1 MDENN
6 FIIFNYIMAFSIE
19 ETPIKG
25 LTLIHPHVFEDER
38 GYFIKDFERTFY
50 AEHNLPVKFLETNES
65 KSKKGTIRGLHFQQR
80 FSQGKLIRVIK
91 GAVYD
96 VAVDLRFESPTF
108 GKWMGFELSE
118 YNHNVLYIPEGFAHG
133 FLALEDESVFSYK
146 CTNKYA
152 PEFDSGIRFNDPEIG
167 VEWPVDRVG
176 GWNNVIT
183 SEKDKKLQSLNGF
196 IEKNEPITID

>member
-1 MDENN
+1 
-6 FIIFNYIMAFSIE
+6 MALSIE
-19 ETPIKG
+19 RTPIEG

-38 GYFIKDFERTFY
+38 GYFIKDFERNFY
-50 AEHNLPVKFLETNES
+50 TENGLPVDFLETNES

-96 VAVDLRFESPTF
+96 VAVDLRFGSPTF

-118 YNHNVLYIPEGFAHG
+118 YNHDILYIPEGFAHG
-133 FLALEDESVFSYK
+133 FMAIEDNSIFSYK

-152 PEFDSGIRFNDPEIG
+152 PEFDSGIRFDDLDIN
-167 VEWPVDRVG
+167 VKWPVERVG
-176 GWNNVIT
+176 GWENVIL
-183 SEKDKKLQSLNGF
+183 SEKDKKLQSLKVF
-196 IEKNEPITID
+196 VSKNQQITID

>member
-1 MDENN
+1 
-6 FIIFNYIMAFSIE
+6 MALSKE
-19 ETPIKG
+19 RTPIEG

-38 GYFIKDFERTFY
+38 GYFIKDFERNFY
-50 AEHNLPVKFLETNES
+50 AENGLPVDFLETNES

-96 VAVDLRFESPTF
+96 VAVDLRFGSPTF
-108 GKWMGFELSE
+108 GKWMGFEFSE
-118 YNHNVLYIPEGFAHG
+118 YNHNILYIPDGFAHG
-133 FLALEDESVFSYK
+133 FLALEDDSIFSYK

-167 VEWPVDRVG
+167 VEWPVERVG
-176 GWNNVIT
+176 GWENVIT
-183 SEKDKKLQSLNGF
+183 SAKDAKLQLF
-196 IEKNEPITID
+196 KEFVEKKKPITFD